1 MQSSSPL
8 DNLTPEST
16 LSQIVSAER
25 QAEEL
30 LASIG
35 LNPHDHLEQTL
46 RSVCRERKWNEE
58 EVLSWL
64 QRHGTAETGESENVE
79 TDPEDWSLEQWHR
92 YMKGEFFDP
101 NLALL
106 REIENDFP
114 RVLKI
119 HGRQYCW
126 LKEVRWHF
134 DTFAET
140 LSMHYLF
147 KTEKFQPVAERCA
160 RQSKDSL
167 LYGTLQKLRRGFDI
181 LEEDRRKLG
190 GLMDT
195 LRERSGNFEHP
206 SLACSTF
213 RILNQN
219 ILELFENLEKEFET
233 ERQRY
238 LPLLKQESEAAA

>member
-1 MQSSSPL
+1 MKSNSSL
-8 DNLTPEST
+8 ENLTPEST
-16 LSQIVSAER
+16 LSQIVSAEP
-25 QAEEL
+25 QAGEL
-30 LASIG
+30 LGSIG
-35 LNPHDHLEQTL
+35 LNPDDHLEKTL
-46 RSVCRERKWNEE
+46 RSVCQQLKWDEE

-64 QRHGTAETGESENVE
+64 KRHGAEESENAE
-79 TDPEDWSLEQWHR
+79 TDPSDWSLERWHE
-92 YMKGEFFDP
+92 YMKAEYFDP

-119 HGRQYCW
+119 HGKQYPW

-134 DTFAET
+134 NTFAET

-190 GLMDT
+190 DLMET

-206 SLACSTF
+206 ALACSTF

-233 ERQRY
+233 ERKRY
-238 LPLLKQESEAAA
+238 LPLLKQESDAAA